1 MNTSHILDDKRVAIN
16 LPGQSKTQLLPQ
28 NLHHDHDVLLQLGNY
43 AYITKNLSTAVL
55 VELRNEAKNLKD
67 EPIAK
72 EKPQYHISC
81 QQQVNRTIRNV
92 KSGSSGNNTLTQ
104 RKRLI
109 FWTQQAAVL
118 KDPAAFP
125 STLTPFALS
134 LSLSALL
141 FLYFSFKLLLC

>member
-1 MNTSHILDDKRVAIN
+1 MICD
-16 LPGQSKTQLLPQ
+16 
-28 NLHHDHDVLLQLGNY
+28 
-43 AYITKNLSTAVL
+43 LSTAVL

-81 QQQVNRTIRNV
+81 QLQVNRTIRNV
-92 KSGSSGNNTLTQ
+92 KSGSSGNNTLTP
-104 RKRLI
+104 RKRFI

-134 LSLSALL
+134 LSPLCSPLS
-141 FLYFSFKLLLC
+141 LLLLQVAPVLDSSGLARGMRGQAKHRKNQKG